1 MRKAEGI
8 KLIRRGL
15 ARVVAQHGRTV
26 ILYRR
31 DNQTVHSFE
40 R

>member
-8 KLIRRGL
+8 KLIRQGL

-26 ILYRR
+26 VLYRR
-31 DNQTVHSFE
+31 DNQTIASFK

>member
-1 MRKAEGI
+1 MKKAEGI
-8 KLIRRGL
+8 RLIRHGL

-26 ILYRR
+26 VLYRR
-31 DNQTVHSFE
+31 DNQTVHSFK